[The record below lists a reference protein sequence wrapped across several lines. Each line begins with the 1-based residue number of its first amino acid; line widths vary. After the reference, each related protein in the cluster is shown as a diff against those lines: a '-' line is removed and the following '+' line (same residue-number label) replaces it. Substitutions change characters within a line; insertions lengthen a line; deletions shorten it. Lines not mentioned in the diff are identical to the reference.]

1 MSAQAGKRLLGW
13 FRVSRRDLP
22 WRGRFPR
29 DPYPVLVS
37 EVMLQQTQVDRVVE
51 AYRRFMSRF
60 PTLEALAGAQTEEVL
75 HAFSGLG
82 YYRRGRLLHETARAI
97 AERGAW
103 PETSQELAK
112 LPGFGPYTSAAV
124 AAFAFG
130 GKEPPVDGNVAR
142 VTARLHAIELPLGSP
157 ALLAA
162 GRALARALY
171 FQTGTPEVW
180 EALMELGA
188 TVCTPA
194 SPPCESCPLADD
206 CAALASGAPAGFPLP
221 RPKRARE
228 GQTWIALWLS
238 RDDGRVLLRRVDDG
252 DLLGGMW
259 LPPFEMVPDGAEPSG
274 RARALARDAGFR
286 GPLRPAS
293 PVRHGITHRDILVMP
308 FTGRVGAT
316 RVAEPRPGW
325 RWEEPHTP
333 AVPTS
338 TLLAKLA
345 DACEPAGQEE

>member
-1 MSAQAGKRLLGW
+1 VAARAGKRLLDW
-13 FRVSRRDLP
+13 FRASRRDLP

-29 DPYPVLVS
+29 DPYAVLVS
-37 EVMLQQTQVDRVVE
+37 EVMLQQTQVDRVLE
-51 AYRRFMSRF
+51 AYRRFMRRF
-60 PTLEALAGAQTEEVL
+60 PTLEALAGAQVEEVL

-82 YYRRGRLLHETARAI
+82 YYRRATLLHQAAEAILARGSWPRTAA
-97 AERGAW
+97 
-103 PETSQELAK
+103 ELAK

-124 AAFAFG
+124 AAFSFG

-142 VTARLHAIELPLGSP
+142 VTARLGAIELPLGSP

-162 GRALARALY
+162 GRELART
-171 FQTGTPEVW
+171 FHSQTATPEVW

-188 TVCTPA
+188 TICTPA
-194 SPPCESCPLADD
+194 SPRCESCPLADG
-206 CAALASGAPAGFPLP
+206 CAALAGGAPTEFPLP
-221 RPKRARE
+221 RPRRARE
-228 GQTWIALWLS
+228 GQTWVALWLA

-259 LPPFEMVPDGAEPSG
+259 LPPFEMVSDGTEPSG
-274 RARALARDAGFR
+274 AARALARDSGFR
-286 GPLRPAS
+286 VPLHPAPS
-293 PVRHGITHRDILVMP
+293 VRHGITHRDILVIP
-308 FTGRVGAT
+308 FTGRVGGT
-316 RVAEPRPGW
+316 RVAEPMPGW

-345 DACEPAGQEE
+345 DACAPAGQEE